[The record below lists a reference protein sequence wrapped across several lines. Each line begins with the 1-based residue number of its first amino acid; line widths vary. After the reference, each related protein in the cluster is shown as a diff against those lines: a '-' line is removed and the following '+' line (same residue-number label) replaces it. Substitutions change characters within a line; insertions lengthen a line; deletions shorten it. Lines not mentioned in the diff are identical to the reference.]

1 MNKYLII
8 LLILF
13 VVVIVFCIG
22 ITVLG
27 GGLYWIKQ
35 RRAAALSE
43 TATSAALLAAL
54 EPTLTALP
62 TYPSESSTALP
73 DCTDAQGTPSGACG
87 SPATT
92 PTTAPPSPTAEKT
105 PNVDFN
111 GMSFYLD
118 PRLAQGVLPEIVPAA
133 PGDPSQA
140 MAGEVHPEYTQFTLQ
155 GYILRDTFHS
165 PRIYIY
171 PLNDYRTLDSSVD
184 EIASRLTQVLEE
196 QPAQAENL
204 PFLPLW
210 NAGQMFHAQIK
221 YLDFKNGKGVRYL
234 TQYGQAIYPVN
245 NHDLF
250 YTYQAI
256 SEDGLWYV
264 AAVLPV
270 SHPLLPASYDGG
282 DPGINDPQSYF
293 AQVSTQ
299 LSALDPNSFN
309 PSLLQLDELVS
320 SLKVR

>member
-1 MNKYLII
+1 MNKNLVI

-13 VVVIVFCIG
+13 MILIVFCIG
-22 ITVLG
+22 VAGLG
-27 GGLYWIKQ
+27 GGLYWISQ
-35 RRAAALSE
+35 RRAAALNE
-43 TATSAALLAAL
+43 TATSVALLAAL
-54 EPTLTALP
+54 EPTLTASP
-62 TYPSESSTALP
+62 IYPPESPTALAE
-73 DCTDAQGTPSGACG
+73 CTNEQGTPSGACG
-87 SPATT
+87 APATNT
-92 PTTAPPSPTAEKT
+92 PTALPSPTAEKT

-118 PRLAQGVLPEIVPAA
+118 TRLAQGVLPEIVPAA
-133 PGDPSQA
+133 PGDPTQS
-140 MAGEVHPEYTQFTLQ
+140 MAGEIHPEYTQFTLQ

-171 PLNDYRTLDSSVD
+171 PLNDYRAMDSSVD
-184 EIASRLTQVLEE
+184 EMANRLTQLLAE
-196 QPAQAENL
+196 QPAEAENL

-210 NAGQMFHAQIK
+210 NAAQMFHAQIK

-234 TQYGQAIYPVN
+234 TQYGQAVYPIN

-256 SEDGLWYV
+256 TDDGLWYI

-270 SHPLLPASYDGG
+270 SHPLLPVSYDGG

-293 AQVSTQ
+293 TQVSTQ

-320 SLKVR
+320 SLQVR